1 MVAITPT
8 EGTERVSGLGR
19 VAVFFAVTRRRW
31 HGALAL
37 LNRHEDDAPDDIFQI
52 YILQILKLHHL
63 K

>member
-31 HGALAL
+31 HGALTL
-37 LNRHEDDAPDDIFQI
+37 LNRREDDAPDDISQI
-52 YILQILKLHHL
+52 YVL
-63 K
+63 